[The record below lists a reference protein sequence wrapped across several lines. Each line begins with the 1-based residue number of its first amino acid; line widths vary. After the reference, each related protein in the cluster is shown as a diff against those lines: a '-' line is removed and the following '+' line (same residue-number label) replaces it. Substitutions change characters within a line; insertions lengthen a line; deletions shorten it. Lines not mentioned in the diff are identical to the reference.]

1 MPRVVRFHQNGGPEV
16 LRIDNVE
23 VPPPAADEIQLQIR
37 ALGVNRAESMFRS
50 GFYVESPV
58 FPARLGYEASGV
70 VSAVGSSVTN
80 VAVGDAVAIIPP
92 MSITRGGAYGD
103 TGNFPAAHAVKN
115 PPSLGF
121 TEAAAVWMQYVTAWG
136 ALVDI
141 AQLRA
146 GEAVIITA
154 SSSSVGLAAIQ
165 VAKSVGAIAIAT
177 TRTDAKKNALL
188 EAGADHV
195 IVTQQE
201 DLVARVNEITGGAG
215 ARVAF
220 DPVLGPEF
228 EKVADALC
236 ERGIVFAYGA
246 LSPEPTPFPLF
257 AILGKMLTVYGYQ
270 YKLIVSDP
278 ARLERAKR
286 FVLDGLSSGVLK
298 PVIDK
303 VFPLEQIV
311 DAHRYLE
318 SNQQFGK
325 IVVTV

>member
-1 MPRVVRFHQNGGPEV
+1 MSRVVRFHENGGPEV
-16 LRIDNVE
+16 LRIDEVE

-37 ALGVNRAESMFRS
+37 ALGLNRAESMFRS

-70 VSAVGSSVTN
+70 VTALGSGVTN

-92 MSITRGGAYGD
+92 MSITRWGAYGE

-115 PPSLGF
+115 LPSLGF
-121 TEAAAVWMQYVTAWG
+121 SEAAAMWMQYVTAWG
-136 ALVDI
+136 ALVEI
-141 AQLRA
+141 ARLRA

-165 VAKSVGAIAIAT
+165 VARSVGAISIAT
-177 TRTDAKKNALL
+177 TRTEEKKMALL

-195 IVTQQE
+195 IVTQDE
-201 DLVARVNEITGGAG
+201 NLAARVNEITGGGG

-220 DPVLGPEF
+220 DPVLGPGF
-228 EKVADALC
+228 EQLTDALS

-246 LSPEPTPFPLF
+246 LSPHTTPFPLF

-286 FVLDGLSSGVLK
+286 FVLEGLSSGVLK

-303 VFPLEQIV
+303 VFSLDQIV
-311 DAHRYLE
+311 EAHRYLE